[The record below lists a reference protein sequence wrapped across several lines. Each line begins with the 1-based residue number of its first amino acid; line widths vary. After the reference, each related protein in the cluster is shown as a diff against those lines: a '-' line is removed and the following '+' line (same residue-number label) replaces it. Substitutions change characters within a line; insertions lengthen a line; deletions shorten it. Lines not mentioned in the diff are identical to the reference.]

1 MMTHK
6 RTAILIGG
14 PADGRR
20 VVVHDNH
27 HTLYAQQAPRL
38 RAYSMKAAEQAQVY
52 DSGTRY
58 SYRTFMSVKDVY
70 LMCADGMTDQ
80 QALARLVD
88 RYPPEVQ

>member
-20 VVVHDNH
+20 VAVQDNH

-38 RAYSMKAAEQAQVY
+38 CAHSMQAAEQRVVY
-52 DSGTRY
+52 DGAPRY

-70 LMCADGMTDQ
+70 LMCYDGMTDQ

>member
-1 MMTHK
+1 MTHK

-20 VVVHDNH
+20 VTVHDNH
-27 HTLYAQQAPRL
+27 YTLYAQPAPRL
-38 RAYSMKAAEQAQVY
+38 RAASMQAAEQTPAHECIQ
-52 DSGTRY
+52 RY
-58 SYRTFMSVKDVY
+58 SYRMFMSVKDVY